1 MGLIRPPPDPMS
13 GTMEQQYLDDAAIQ
27 AYLQLVALNMRSWKP
42 DVAAWLHSDAG
53 TIALGQLLIAVPCSP
68 TVH

>member
-1 MGLIRPPPDPMS
+1 
-13 GTMEQQYLDDAAIQ
+13 MEQEYLDDTAIQ
-27 AYLQLVALNMRSWKP
+27 AYLQLMALNMRSWKP

-53 TIALGQLLIAVPCSP
+53 THALGQLLIVVPCSP